1 MSFESLLRQ
10 LLREELPGIIREELT
25 KLRGVE
31 AEGEY
36 LRTSGVAAMTGFT
49 EKWIRECARRGELKS
64 VSGGKGGKRLYL
76 RADVV
81 QWVESMGRKSQ
92 SAKASVEAKCK
103 TSKKGRQSKLMTRE
117 LWMDSQDR

>member
-1 MSFESLLRQ
+1 MNFESLLRQ

-64 VSGGKGGKRLYL
+64 VSVGKGGKRLYL
-76 RADVV
+76 RSDVIK
-81 QWVESMGRKSQ
+81 WVERMGERPINV
-92 SAKASVEAKCK
+92 KAEEVKPK
-103 TSKKGRQSKLMTRE
+103 RGRQTRLLTRE
-117 LWMDSQDR
+117 TWKMEKG